1 MKNLIWIFLLV
12 IMYCAKISTALASS
26 IHSTQQVA
34 EEKPINVIF
43 ENNSTTKGFKKF
55 KLTIED
61 PSGKKTV
68 EEFSLSD
75 DSRRKT
81 IAIQIGSKVYV
92 ENTQKLNTL
101 VGGKT
106 PDKSEP
112 LMTVMS
118 RDKNQSIHLVEEENT
133 SQAAVEV
140 NAQKSADK
148 LKLDADATK
157 ETIVN
162 GNTVT
167 IRYTNAVG
175 KLLAEFDCDKK
186 NGNVKNINDLRKKGE
201 NKTVEE
207 KPKSNVDKAKSL
219 FSK

>member
-1 MKNLIWIFLLV
+1 
-12 IMYCAKISTALASS
+12 MYSNTSS
-26 IHSTQQVA
+26 FKSHVYQNES
-34 EEKPINVIF
+34 INIIF
-43 ENNSTTKGFKKF
+43 ENNSTAKGFKKF

-61 PSGKKTV
+61 PSGKKTL

-92 ENTQKLNTL
+92 ENSQKLNTL
-101 VGGKT
+101 VGGKI
-106 PDKSEP
+106 PEKSEP

-133 SQAAVEV
+133 SQATVEM

-148 LKLDADATK
+148 LKLDADAAK

-167 IRYTNAVG
+167 IRYTNAAG

-186 NGNVKNINDLRKKGE
+186 NGNVKNINDLRKKGD
-201 NKTVEE
+201 NKIVEE

-219 FSK
+219 FGK